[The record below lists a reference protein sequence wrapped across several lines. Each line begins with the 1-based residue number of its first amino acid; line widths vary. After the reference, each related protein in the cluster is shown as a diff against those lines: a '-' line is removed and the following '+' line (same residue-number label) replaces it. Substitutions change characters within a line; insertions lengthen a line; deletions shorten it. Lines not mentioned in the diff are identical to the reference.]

1 MRIRVAAW
9 LLGAVSLCLAG
20 AALADE
26 EAPAPASAPAA
37 GWTTEAPAPRFV
49 RVSEHKPAPYPTR
62 VTVRM
67 GVDQID
73 PAAWLR
79 RYGAVETTP
88 R

>member
-37 GWTTEAPAPRFV
+37 GWTTEAPRFV

-67 GVDQID
+67 GVEQID

-79 RYGAVETTP
+79 RYGAVETAP